1 MRAGRFA
8 CVALPIILTVGAII
22 AFLVATLSGVVHN
35 SLYMFTVNLEDMTL
49 DEATLS
55 SLADNLG
62 IDTSSLSDLTNSL
75 PDGVSLDDLKAKLP
89 DGVSLDDLNLD
100 NIDLS
105 NLDLNN
111 LDINDLLNSN
121 KKRADASVS
130 AADLNLGQKYEIGLW
145 GYCEIKN
152 KTDGDGTTRDCINAE
167 FDWANKHLRSNLTE
181 ALRNQIPDEVE
192 NAIDLFSTMTRYTE
206 IVFIVAL
213 AVFGLELFLGI
224 FASCTRIVSCLV
236 WLIGLAAIVLSI
248 AAAGMATAMS
258 AIVIGTI
265 EASAKQYGVHGS
277 INTQFLATIWIGCA
291 FAVGA
296 SVFWLFTI
304 CCCKPEHNSHK
315 NRDGADDHEKLM
327 GNRASGYYPI
337 GGTNHHANSD
347 HEMTTSTY
355 HNQFQPTYG
364 QAYSHTPAYSSSGRS
379 DAGYEPYA
387 HRN

>member
-1 MRAGRFA
+1 MRAGRFV

-55 SLADNLG
+55 SLADNFG
-62 IDTSSLSDLTNSL
+62 IDVPSLDDITDQL
-75 PDGVSLDDLKAKLP
+75 PDGVSLDDLKDKLP
-89 DGVSLDDLNLD
+89 DDVNLDDLNLD

-105 NLDLNN
+105 TLDLDN
-111 LDINDLLNSN
+111 LDINDLLNS
-121 KKRADASVS
+121 KTKREEASVS
-130 AADLNLGQKYEIGLW
+130 AADLNLGLKYEIGLW
-145 GYCEIKN
+145 GYCEIK
-152 KTDGDGTTRDCINAE
+152 KDGDGTKRDCINAE
-167 FDWANKHLRSNLTE
+167 YDWANKHLSSNLSE
-181 ALRNQIPDEVE
+181 SLRNQIPDEVE
-192 NAIDLFSTMTRYTE
+192 HAIDLFSTMTRYTE
-206 IVFIVAL
+206 IAFIVAL
-213 AVFGLELFLGI
+213 MVLGLELFLGI
-224 FASCTRIVSCLV
+224 FASCTRIISCLV

-265 EASAKQYGVHGS
+265 EASAEQYGVRGS

-296 SVFWLFTI
+296 SLFWLFTI
-304 CCCKPEHNSHK
+304 CCCKPDHK
-315 NRDGADDHEKLM
+315 SRDTADDREKLM

-337 GGTNHHANSD
+337 GGTNQHANGD
-347 HEMTTSTY
+347 HEMTTGTY
-355 HNQFQPTYG
+355 HNQFKPTYG
-364 QAYSHTPAYSSSGRS
+364 QDYGHAPAYSSSGRS